1 MNFIFSEN
9 KLSKN
14 FYDFQIVQ
22 EKYLGGNIVWIYQ
35 NEIDVLCQI
44 FHIPAF
50 MWSSALKIS
59 LQAAVRTIFRSYKLD
74 KLTLYCV

>member
-1 MNFIFSEN
+1 MVSCEYVMLSVIVPICFIHVRRNQRELSKNMNFIFSKN

-35 NEIDVLCQI
+35 NEIDVLC
-44 FHIPAF
+44 
-50 MWSSALKIS
+50 
-59 LQAAVRTIFRSYKLD
+59 
-74 KLTLYCV
+74 